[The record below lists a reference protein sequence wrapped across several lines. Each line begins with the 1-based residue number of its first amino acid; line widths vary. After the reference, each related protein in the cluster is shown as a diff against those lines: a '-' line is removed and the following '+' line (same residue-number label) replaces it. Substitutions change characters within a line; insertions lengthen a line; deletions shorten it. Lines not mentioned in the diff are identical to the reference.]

1 MENTFIPVANGEERP
16 RQDGILTDSYAG
28 EKKEHAP
35 QGDLYPLR
43 PVAYDQARETASL
56 SLYKLWT
63 EAVPERMEVPAEV
76 FGLTGLRSLNLG
88 CNPWRELPDALG
100 KLTELE
106 ELRLDLAL
114 TYIEKLPD
122 LTSLK
127 KLRRLSFGGQAHAGA
142 TQAPDVA
149 LLTAVIEMAAA
160 MPNLEVLELND
171 WGKAFDAGR
180 KLRGEPDPSVIKGL
194 GKLKQLRILSLA
206 NCGLHELPEELYSL
220 TGLDYLDLRQNI
232 LTVQTVDRLMK
243 ELKNTSS
250 DIDISCYY
258 DTPPELMEFRHLL
271 GNAATCYA
279 ALKNK
284 ETAPEEKPVYRKNL
298 HYCMQKAAERITA
311 GVPRSVYDEIMY
323 YQYSALKSEEF
334 LSTQPFSHEECLS
347 AIEALKEVESRLALH
362 YENTHRGILA
372 NLSWASVD
380 LPDTVCA
387 VILEKCSDRELLDA
401 AARRM
406 QAALAHK
413 TGYYRFGAA
422 SRTWVDLLVKAGRQ
436 KEAFEIVA
444 AQPKNAYLQDFANH
458 TVYQTWLQSRND

>member
-1 MENTFIPVANGEERP
+1 MENTFIPVTDREGQPGQE
-16 RQDGILTDSYAG
+16 GICYAG
-28 EKKEHAP
+28 EEKERAA
-35 QGDLYPLR
+35 QGGFCPLR
-43 PVAYDQARETASL
+43 PVDYGQARETGSL

-63 EAVPERMEVPAEV
+63 EAVPERLEVPEEV
-76 FGLTGLRSLNLG
+76 FGLPGLRSLNLG
-88 CNPWRELPDALG
+88 CNPWRELPGALG

-114 TYIEKLPD
+114 AYIEKLPD

-142 TQAPDVA
+142 TQAPDAA
-149 LLTAVIEMAAA
+149 LLTSVIEMAAA

-180 KLRGEPDPSVIKGL
+180 KLRGEPDLSVWKGL
-194 GKLKQLRILSLA
+194 GKLKQVRILSLA

-220 TGLDYLDLRQNI
+220 TELAYLNLRQNI

-250 DIDISCYY
+250 DMDISCYY

-298 HYCMQKAAERITA
+298 HYCMQKAAERIIA
-311 GVPRSVYDEIMY
+311 GVPHSVYDEIMY

-334 LSTQPFSHEECLS
+334 LSTQPFSREECLS

-362 YENTHRGILA
+362 YENTNRGILA
-372 NLSWASVD
+372 NLLRASAD

-401 AARRM
+401 AAGRM
-406 QAALAHK
+406 LAALAHA

-422 SRTWVDLLVKAGRQ
+422 YRTWADLLVKAGRQ
-436 KEAFEIVA
+436 EEAFEIVA
-444 AQPKNAYLQDFANH
+444 AQPENTYLQDFANN
-458 TVYQTWLQSRND
+458 TVYQTWLKSRNN